1 MGAGWDPPM
10 SMCQLD
16 PPSFPLTP
24 ASPSWG
30 LRPPPTWVPVTGVL
44 RRSGSYFGP
53 FPGTGC
59 FLGNHRAEKVK
70 LPGQGGHRHAGY
82 FQHHRH
88 RHGEGRRSR
97 GSSIMA
103 GTDGQQEG
111 WTLSW
116 GWHGWARACPPPG
129 TAAHPA
135 RLWEAL
141 ASCWRKCPVPSQP
154 GPGWDQILV
163 PSRGR
168 CRRHVTAVGRGN
180 VGGPGTCLGCP
191 PVPVPGGGGKR
202 VKVWHWLL
210 AAPLFSWPWRS
221 CLPPPPPP
229 GAEPSS
235 WPCARTGCWRLPG
248 AQRGGPAWPGRG
260 AQPHGGGVLAPLP
273 GNTSTSLQGDT
284 GGICPYNCLGG
295 LRSSG
300 APS

>member
-16 PPSFPLTP
+16 PPCFPLTP

-30 LRPPPTWVPVTGVL
+30 LRTPPIWVPVTRVL

-82 FQHHRH
+82 FRHHRH
-88 RHGEGRRSR
+88 RHGEGQRSR
-97 GSSIMA
+97 GSSTMA

-116 GWHGWARACPPPG
+116 GWHGWARACPPRHRCPPSPAVGTTGVMLEEVPSPLPARSRLGSDPGPFPG
-129 TAAHPA
+129 TV
-135 RLWEAL
+135 L
-141 ASCWRKCPVPSQP
+141 ASRHRCGQGECGGSWHLP
-154 GPGWDQILV
+154 GVSTGA
-163 PSRGR
+163 STG
-168 CRRHVTAVGRGN
+168 
-180 VGGPGTCLGCP
+180 
-191 PVPVPGGGGKR
+191 GGGGKR
-202 VKVWHWLL
+202 VKVWHWIL

-235 WPCARTGCWRLPG
+235 WPCARTGCWRL
-248 AQRGGPAWPGRG
+248 RGGSVRGPGVAG
-260 AQPHGGGVLAPLP
+260 EGSSAPPGGGPGSPPWEHIHLP
-273 GNTSTSLQGDT
+273 PG
-284 GGICPYNCLGG
+284 
-295 LRSSG
+295 
-300 APS
+300 